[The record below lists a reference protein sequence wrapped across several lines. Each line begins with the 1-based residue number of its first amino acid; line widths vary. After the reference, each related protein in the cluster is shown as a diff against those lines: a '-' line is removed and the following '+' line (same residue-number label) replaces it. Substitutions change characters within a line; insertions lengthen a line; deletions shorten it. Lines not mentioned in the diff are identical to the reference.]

1 MAENVVFDINSNPD
15 THDIINKMVSLE
27 ARSIDLVEAKKQIEQ
42 QKLSNLQELKN
53 RVQTFKS
60 VVTTLNN
67 GIQLWFDDLKKSSK
81 YAISEIPFES
91 MDQWYFDASDTN
103 LRHQEGKFYSIEGI
117 RVITNYGETQEWE
130 QPIINQP
137 EIGILGILTKV
148 INGERKY
155 LMQAKMEPG
164 NINILQLSPTV
175 QATESNYKRAHKGK
189 KTIYLE
195 YFLDQSDSV
204 VIFDQ
209 LQTEQGGRF
218 YKKRNRNMLVE
229 VEKDIDIHDD
239 FRWMNLNEI
248 GALFHID
255 NFVNMD
261 SRSVLCCVVRRG
273 GHGYPLRPTDKILN
287 WITRLMV
294 KYSLTVELVGLK
306 HVKGWITGEDEIRH
320 TSGSFFQ
327 VNSVQVEAST
337 REVTR
342 WTQPMIKNTG
352 EGLVGFLV
360 AEINDTLHFL
370 VRGIVEVGNI
380 DVVHMAPTIQC
391 SVYKQRFREKNKCF
405 PYMDIFLS
413 SHENI
418 LYDQMQSEEGGR
430 FYHCQ
435 NRHMIVKIDDYK
447 NLELRDDYIWV
458 SYNQVLDFVRYGY
471 FNVEGRSLM
480 SCFGLTEQMAV
491 NND

>member
-1 MAENVVFDINSNPD
+1 MNDI
-15 THDIINKMVSLE
+15 E
-27 ARSIDLVEAKKQIEQ
+27 
-42 QKLSNLQELKN
+42 
-53 RVQTFKS
+53 
-60 VVTTLNN
+60 
-67 GIQLWFDDLKKSSK
+67 LWFDDLKKSSN
-81 YAISEIPFES
+81 YAVSEISFES
-91 MDQWYFDASDTN
+91 MGQWYFDASDTN
-103 LRHQEGKFYSIEGI
+103 LRHQGGKFYSIEGI
-117 RVITNYGETQEWE
+117 KVMTNYGETQEWE

-148 INGERKY
+148 IGGQRKY

-195 YFLDQSDSV
+195 YFLRQSDSI

-218 YKKRNRNMLVE
+218 YKKRNRNMLIE
-229 VEKDIDIHDD
+229 VKKDIDVHDD

-261 SRSVLCCVVRRG
+261 SRSVLCCVVKRG
-273 GHGYPLRPTDKILN
+273 EIDNPLHATDEILN

-294 KYSLTVELVGLK
+294 KYSLTVKLISLK
-306 HVKGWITGEDEIRH
+306 HVKDWIADKETIKH
-320 TSGSFFQ
+320 ISGSFFL

-342 WTQPMIKNTG
+342 WNQPMIKNTE

-360 AEINDTLHFL
+360 ADINDTLHFL

-380 DVVHMAPTIQC
+380 DIVHMAPTIQC
-391 SVYKQRFREKNKCF
+391 SMYKKRFSEGNKYF
-405 PYMDIFLS
+405 PYIDIFLS
-413 SHENI
+413 SRENI

-435 NRHMIVKIDDYK
+435 NRHMIVKIDGYK
-447 NLELRDDYIWV
+447 NLKLIDDYLWV

-480 SCFGLTEQMAV
+480 SCFGLTQQMAV

>member
-1 MAENVVFDINSNPD
+1 MND
-15 THDIINKMVSLE
+15 
-27 ARSIDLVEAKKQIEQ
+27 
-42 QKLSNLQELKN
+42 
-53 RVQTFKS
+53 
-60 VVTTLNN
+60 
-67 GIQLWFDDLKKSSK
+67 IQLWFDDLKKSSN
-81 YAISEIPFES
+81 YAVSEISFES

-103 LRHQEGKFYSIEGI
+103 LRHQGGKFYSIEGI
-117 RVITNYGETQEWE
+117 KVMTNYGETQEWE

-148 INGERKY
+148 IGGQRKY

-195 YFLDQSDSV
+195 YFLRQSDSI

-218 YKKRNRNMLVE
+218 YKKRNRNMLIE
-229 VEKDIDIHDD
+229 VKKDIDVHDD

-261 SRSVLCCVVRRG
+261 SRSVLCCVVKRG
-273 GHGYPLRPTDKILN
+273 EIDNPLHATDEILN

-294 KYSLTVELVGLK
+294 KYSLTVKLISLK
-306 HVKGWITGEDEIRH
+306 HVKDWIADKETIKH
-320 TSGSFFQ
+320 ISGSFFL

-342 WTQPMIKNTG
+342 WNQPMIKNTE

-360 AEINDTLHFL
+360 ADINDTLHFL

-380 DVVHMAPTIQC
+380 DIVHMAPTIQC
-391 SVYKQRFREKNKCF
+391 SMYKKRFSEGNKYF
-405 PYMDIFLS
+405 PYIDIFLS
-413 SHENI
+413 SRENI

-435 NRHMIVKIDDYK
+435 NRHMIVKIDGYK
-447 NLELRDDYIWV
+447 NLKLTDDYLWV
-458 SYNQVLDFVRYGY
+458 SYNQGLDFVRYGY

-480 SCFGLTEQMAV
+480 SCFGLTQQMAV

>member
-1 MAENVVFDINSNPD
+1 MND
-15 THDIINKMVSLE
+15 
-27 ARSIDLVEAKKQIEQ
+27 
-42 QKLSNLQELKN
+42 
-53 RVQTFKS
+53 
-60 VVTTLNN
+60 
-67 GIQLWFDDLKKSSK
+67 IQLWFDDLKKTSN
-81 YAISEIPFES
+81 YETSEIPFRS

-103 LRHQEGKFYSIEGI
+103 LRHQGGKFYSIEGI
-117 RVITNYGETQEWE
+117 KVMTNYGETQEWE

-148 INGERKY
+148 IGGQRKY

-195 YFLDQSDSV
+195 YFLRQSDSI

-218 YKKRNRNMLVE
+218 YKKRNRNMLIE
-229 VEKDIDIHDD
+229 VKKDIDVHDD

-273 GHGYPLRPTDKILN
+273 EIDNPLHATDEILN

-294 KYSLTVELVGLK
+294 KYSLTVKLISLK
-306 HVKGWITGEDEIRH
+306 HVKDWIADKETIKH
-320 TSGSFFQ
+320 ISGSFFL

-342 WTQPMIKNTG
+342 WNQPMIKNTE

-360 AEINDTLHFL
+360 ADINDTLHFL

-380 DVVHMAPTIQC
+380 DIVHMAPTIQC
-391 SVYKQRFREKNKCF
+391 SMYKKRFSEGNKYF
-405 PYMDIFLS
+405 PYIDIFLS
-413 SHENI
+413 SRENI

-435 NRHMIVKIDDYK
+435 NRHMIVKIDGYK
-447 NLELRDDYIWV
+447 NLKLTDDYLWV

-480 SCFGLTEQMAV
+480 SCFGLTQQMAV

>member
-1 MAENVVFDINSNPD
+1 MND
-15 THDIINKMVSLE
+15 T
-27 ARSIDLVEAKKQIEQ
+27 
-42 QKLSNLQELKN
+42 
-53 RVQTFKS
+53 
-60 VVTTLNN
+60 
-67 GIQLWFDDLKKSSK
+67 QLWFDDLKKLFNC
-81 YAISEIPFES
+81 AIFEIPFEL
-91 MDQWYFDASDTN
+91 MDQWYFDDSDTN
-103 LRHQEGKFYSIEGI
+103 LRHQSGKFFSIEGI

-137 EIGILGILTKV
+137 ELGILGILTKV
-148 INGERKY
+148 IDGERKY

-229 VEKDIDIHDD
+229 IKKDIDVYDNY
-239 FRWMNLNEI
+239 RWMNLDEI
-248 GALFHID
+248 GALFSMD

-261 SRSVLCCVVRRG
+261 SRSVLCYAVNRREIDN
-273 GHGYPLRPTDKILN
+273 PLHTTDEVLN
-287 WITRLMV
+287 WVTRLMV
-294 KYSLTVELVGLK
+294 KYSLTVKLIGLK
-306 HVKGWITGEDEIRH
+306 HVKHWTADEYEIRH
-320 TSGSFFQ
+320 ETGSFFQ

-342 WTQPMIKNTG
+342 WNQPMIKNTG

-360 AEINDTLHFL
+360 ADINDTLHFL
-370 VRGIVEVGNI
+370 IRGIVEVGNI
-380 DVVHMAPTIQC
+380 DIAHMAPTIQC
-391 SVYKQRFREKNKCF
+391 SMYKERFSEKNKSF
-405 PYMDIFLS
+405 PYMDIFLNFR
-413 SHENI
+413 ENI

-435 NRHMIVKIDDYK
+435 NRHMIVKIDNYK
-447 NLELRDDYIWV
+447 NLELKDGYIWV

-480 SCFGLTEQMAV
+480 SCFGLADQMAV